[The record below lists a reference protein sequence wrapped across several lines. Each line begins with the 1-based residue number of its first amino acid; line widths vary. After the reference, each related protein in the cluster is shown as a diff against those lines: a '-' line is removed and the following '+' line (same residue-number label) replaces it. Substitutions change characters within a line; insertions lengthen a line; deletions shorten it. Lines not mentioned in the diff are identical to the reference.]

1 MCITVLRQ
9 QYSDTRKEEHTLA
22 WQFSS
27 NRPIYSQIVD
37 EIELRI
43 LNGTYEMG
51 MRLPSVRDLALLAA
65 VNPNTMQRAL
75 SELEEMGLVTTQR
88 NTGRTVTTDEAA
100 ISRARNAKAD
110 LLVETFMAQMKALG
124 LSRGDVLGLLAK
136 EANKEGEHA
145 IQ

>member
-1 MCITVLRQ
+1 M
-9 QYSDTRKEEHTLA
+9 A
-22 WQFSS
+22 WQFTS

-51 MRLPSVRDLALLAA
+51 MRLPSVRDLAVLAA

-75 SELEEMGLVTTQR
+75 SELEEMGLVSTQR

-100 ISRARNAKAD
+100 VARARDVKAD
-110 LLVETFMAQMKALG
+110 LLVETFLVQMKALG
-124 LSRGDVLGLLAK
+124 LSRKEVLDRLAK
-136 EANKEGEHA
+136 GESKEGEHA
-145 IQ
+145 TH

>member
-1 MCITVLRQ
+1 M
-9 QYSDTRKEEHTLA
+9 A

-88 NTGRTVTTDEAA
+88 NTGRTVTTDDSAV
-100 ISRARNAKAD
+100 SRARDTKAS
-110 LLVETFMAQMKALG
+110 LLAETFLMQMKALG
-124 LSRGDVLGLLAK
+124 LSRKEVLERLAK
-136 EANKEGEHA
+136 EEDKEGEHA
-145 IQ
+145 VNS

>member
-1 MCITVLRQ
+1 
-9 QYSDTRKEEHTLA
+9 
-22 WQFSS
+22 
-27 NRPIYSQIVD
+27 
-37 EIELRI
+37 
-43 LNGTYEMG
+43 MG

-88 NTGRTVTTDEAA
+88 NTGRTVTTDEAV
-100 ISRARNAKAD
+100 ITRARNAKAD